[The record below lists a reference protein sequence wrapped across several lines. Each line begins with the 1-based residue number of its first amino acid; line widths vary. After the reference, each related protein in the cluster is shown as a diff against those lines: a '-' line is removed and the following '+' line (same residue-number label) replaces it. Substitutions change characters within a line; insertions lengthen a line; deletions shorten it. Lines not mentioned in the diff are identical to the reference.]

1 MTIHVPTA
9 QEQDVS
15 TPAVTVTVTSLHERT
30 ITVTSRPT
38 ATWVTHPYTPPPPPP
53 PPLPLP
59 VDMNRLVLLFKTLK
73 RRGCDVWE
81 LVGCECGVR
90 RALDVTRMLIPLCPR
105 SLCDPSLPCSPL
117 PVDHSPLT
125 RENTPSPPLKVVLT
139 SLHRAV
145 QYIHHRSLDVW
156 DFELDHVAS
165 LDVPWVSVRSVHL
178 GLNQRSNSS
187 LYAPHPHT
195 HTRHSEVSN
204 SSGMTS
210 LVETWVDTS
219 PSSRS

>member
-1 MTIHVPTA
+1 M
-9 QEQDVS
+9 
-15 TPAVTVTVTSLHERT
+15 
-30 ITVTSRPT
+30 
-38 ATWVTHPYTPPPPPP
+38 
-53 PPLPLP
+53 
-59 VDMNRLVLLFKTLK
+59 
-73 RRGCDVWE
+73 C
-81 LVGCECGVR
+81 
-90 RALDVTRMLIPLCPR
+90 VTRVLIPLCPR

-117 PVDHSPLT
+117 PVDHSPPNT
-125 RENTPSPPLKVVLT
+125 RKHTPSPPLKVALT
-139 SLHRAV
+139 SLPRAV

-178 GLNQRSNSS
+178 GLKSTLKLILIRPP
-187 LYAPHPHT
+187 PHPHT
-195 HTRHSEVSN
+195 RHSDVSN